1 MTTATR
7 QEHDLLGYRD
17 VPADAYYGIQ
27 TLRAF
32 ENFTVSGVRLNQFS
46 TFIRSFA
53 TVKKAAAIANNKVGV
68 LNDTVKDAIAA
79 ACDDLIDN
87 KYHDQFI
94 VDMFQG
100 GAGTSTNMN
109 ANEVIAH

>member
-46 TFIRSFA
+46 TFIRAFA

-79 ACDDLIDN
+79 IGDFRNRSPERPLPP
-87 KYHDQFI
+87 K
-94 VDMFQG
+94 VDTLPESLG
-100 GAGTSTNMN
+100 STSCS
-109 ANEVIAH
+109 